1 MGKQTPLK
9 AIRRT
14 CLQCMGADFPWDYQ
28 GVPVGL
34 RLFKQAVKDCPYRAC
49 PLWPYREGKLPK
61 REAQDGMD

>member
-1 MGKQTPLK
+1 MG
-9 AIRRT
+9 
-14 CLQCMGADFPWDYQ
+14 GDFPWDYQ

-61 REAQDGMD
+61 KAATEAID